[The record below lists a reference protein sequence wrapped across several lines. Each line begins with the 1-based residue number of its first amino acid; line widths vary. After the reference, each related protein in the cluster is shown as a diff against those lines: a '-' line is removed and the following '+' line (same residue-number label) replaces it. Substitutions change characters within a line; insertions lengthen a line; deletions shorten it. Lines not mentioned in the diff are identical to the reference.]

1 MIIYGIGMLP
11 VTESIIAKVPD
22 CHQPWYADDAGAGGE
37 FNEILKYI
45 TTLCDEGPAR
55 GYFPEPTKSILI
67 VKPQSVEA
75 AKAKFAHLGFDVVT
89 GARYLGGHVGTA
101 ESKGE
106 WVSDKVK

>member
-1 MIIYGIGMLP
+1 MYQINTCI
-11 VTESIIAKVPD
+11 VKVPD
-22 CHQPWYADDAGAGGE
+22 CHQPWYADDAGAGGK
-37 FNEILKYI
+37 FNEILKYF

-89 GARYLGGHVGTA
+89 GARYLIA
-101 ESKGE
+101 KGSGL
-106 WVSDKVK
+106 VTK